1 MAIVQAS
8 FYPVL
13 AGLVA
18 GYLALVEVAKKPFYQ
33 HSGPSTEQRVRRGRT
48 TGSSAGRQDSAAAPA
63 TLGRFA
69 DPADEPQV
77 TIREA

>member
-18 GYLALVEVAKKPFYQ
+18 GYLALVEVVKKPGFDTPVPEVIATFP
-33 HSGPSTEQRVRRGRT
+33 GDSTT
-48 TGSSAGRQDSAAAPA
+48 PTCNTMTFKD
-63 TLGRFA
+63 
-69 DPADEPQV
+69 
-77 TIREA
+77 